1 MNSNTLAELK
11 ALHKS
16 IGDLI
21 ITQEADDTH
30 QKLKSLIGRCYL
42 RLLSKKVIIA
52 DRIISISISHNWENQ
67 KRVHIRRERVEC
79 SQSEGKTTSLVD
91 NQDLHYS
98 VPEALSM
105 VEGRH
110 LYWKDSEIIRES
122 KFAHLKAV
130 IENRSARLMDDAM
143 EVSAE

>member
-1 MNSNTLAELK
+1 MNPNTLAELK

-21 ITQEADDTH
+21 LAQEADDTH

-42 RLLSKKVIIA
+42 RSSKMGIVA
-52 DRIISISISHNWENQ
+52 DRITSVSISHNWESQ
-67 KRVHIRRERVEC
+67 KRVHIHRERVEC
-79 SQSEGKTTSLVD
+79 SQSEGETTSLID

-98 VPEALSM
+98 VQEALSM

-110 LYWKDSEIIRES
+110 LYWKDCDIIRES

-130 IENRSARLMDDAM
+130 IENRSARLIDDVM

>member
-1 MNSNTLAELK
+1 MNPNTLAELK

-42 RLLSKKVIIA
+42 RSSKKVIIA
-52 DRIISISISHNWENQ
+52 DRITNISISHNWENQ

-91 NQDLHYS
+91 NHDLHYS

-110 LYWKDSEIIRES
+110 LYWKDAEIIRES

-130 IENRSARLMDDAM
+130 IENRSARLIDDAM

>member
-1 MNSNTLAELK
+1 MNPNTLAELK

-42 RLLSKKVIIA
+42 RSSKKVIIA
-52 DRIISISISHNWENQ
+52 DRITNISISHNWENQ

-110 LYWKDSEIIRES
+110 LYWKDCDIIRES
-122 KFAHLKAV
+122 KFEHLKTL
-130 IENRSARLMDDAM
+130 IEDRSARLIDDAM

>member
-1 MNSNTLAELK
+1 MNPNTLAELK

-42 RLLSKKVIIA
+42 RSSKKVIIA
-52 DRIISISISHNWENQ
+52 DRITNISISHNWENQ

-79 SQSEGKTTSLVD
+79 SQSEGKTTSIVD
-91 NQDLHYS
+91 HQDLNYS